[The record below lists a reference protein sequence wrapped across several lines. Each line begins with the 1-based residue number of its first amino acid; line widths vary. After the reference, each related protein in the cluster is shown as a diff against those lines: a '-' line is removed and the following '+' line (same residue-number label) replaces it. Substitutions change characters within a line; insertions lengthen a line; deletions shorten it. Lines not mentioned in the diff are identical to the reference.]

1 MEVNALVRTC
11 WASGRR
17 QIVRDDSK
25 LESHSNMETKSS
37 QKMLEK
43 RTSNSIL
50 CRALSEEVIH
60 NGQEWNLRIRIR
72 HTADNRTDRRTACYK
87 PEKKLLLVTD
97 ICPNLLWQDTT
108 VVGYCELDNVPGHI
122 IETPCSNG

>member
-1 MEVNALVRTC
+1 MEVNSLVRTC

-60 NGQEWNLRIRIR
+60 NGQEWNLRTRIR
-72 HTADNRTDRRTACYK
+72 HTADNRTDRRYACYK
-87 PEKKLLLVTD
+87 PEKTSVGYRYLPKFALTVYHS
-97 ICPNLLWQDTT
+97 CRLLWMH
-108 VVGYCELDNVPGHI
+108 NVPGHI
-122 IETPCSNG
+122 IKTPCSNG